1 MDTVRH
7 PVHMYIISL
16 YVRLGYV
23 EYLYN
28 IIYCTRRTA
37 HIKNT
42 TRATRRRRVRNGHV
56 HLLLLLLF
64 IYYYIGVLSVYNNI

>member
-1 MDTVRH
+1 MDTARH
-7 PVHMYIISL
+7 PVYMYIISL

-28 IIYCTRRTA
+28 IIHCTA

-56 HLLLLLLF
+56 HLLLPISF
-64 IYYYIGVLSVYNNI
+64 IYYYIGVLSVYNNV